1 MLQRSIRFMVFF
13 LLGIGVGVTA
23 LAIAAFSNIW
33 KQKWQATYDIVEI
46 DLKLPDTNT
55 FATPNVPQNLTLV
68 LYKKLSERLSLDHLG
83 YVDVGYIPKRTRLKY
98 IIPPKTSLTQMPE
111 ELLLPFIEVLHS
123 LKSST
128 PVCPDVG
135 TVFWDNCYGTFTA
148 PWNVTYEGTWY
159 GDKLDGFGRSINLK
173 SGDTY
178 IGQFVNNMYEGC
190 GVFAT
195 KSGKVQQGLW
205 RKNILQQ
212 KNQSCSLPKSN

>member
-13 LLGIGVGVTA
+13 LLGIGLGVTA

-46 DLKLPDTNT
+46 DLKLPNAQT
-55 FATPNVPQNLTLV
+55 FATPNLPKKVTLI
-68 LYKKLSERLSLDHLG
+68 LYKKISERLSLDHLA
-83 YVDVGYIPKRTRLKY
+83 YVDVGYIPKGTRYKH
-98 IIPPKTSLTQMPE
+98 IIPPKTSLALVPKE
-111 ELLLPFIEVLHS
+111 RLLPFTEMLQS

-128 PVCPDVG
+128 PVCPDAG
-135 TVFWDNCYGTFTA
+135 TIFWDKCYGTFKA

-159 GDKLDGFGRSINLK
+159 GDKLDGFGRSINLT

-178 IGQFVNNMYEGC
+178 IGQFVNNMYDGC

-195 KSGKVQQGLW
+195 KNGEVQQGIW
-205 RKNILQQ
+205 RKNILQ
-212 KNQSCSLPKSN
+212 KNNQSCSLPKSD